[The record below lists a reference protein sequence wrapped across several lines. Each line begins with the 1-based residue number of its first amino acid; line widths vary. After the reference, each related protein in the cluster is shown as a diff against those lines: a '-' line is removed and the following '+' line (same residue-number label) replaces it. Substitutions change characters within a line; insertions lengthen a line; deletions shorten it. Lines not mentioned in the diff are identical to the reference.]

1 MQNKLR
7 WKMLRNKS
15 NANKLRR
22 KMLRNKNNAKQTWK
36 KNVAKQKCCDLKML
50 QNKNVAILKLSHIIH
65 QRHVIILNYSFRH
78 FCNF

>member
-7 WKMLRNKS
+7 RKMLRNKS

-36 KNVAKQKCCDLKML
+36 KNVAKQK
-50 QNKNVAILKLSHIIH
+50 
-65 QRHVIILNYSFRH
+65 
-78 FCNF
+78 

>member
-36 KNVAKQKCCDLKML
+36 KNFVFNLL
-50 QNKNVAILKLSHIIH
+50 NNVNLSKKTP
-65 QRHVIILNYSFRH
+65 FKTME
-78 FCNF
+78 